1 LAASGLSPPSPRS
14 CYAVAIKAALD
25 DARERRIEPRT
36 GLAEI
41 AVLKAT
47 AEELAKERDASA
59 NRAQRTASLLKDSE
73 QHWGHDMAD
82 VRTQQSVFLK
92 ERLGPLLNDA
102 VDALEINPPE
112 PQIAMKRLKSAL
124 ASIQEALK

>member
-1 LAASGLSPPSPRS
+1 
-14 CYAVAIKAALD
+14 
-25 DARERRIEPRT
+25 
-36 GLAEI
+36 
-41 AVLKAT
+41 
-47 AEELAKERDASA
+47 
-59 NRAQRTASLLKDSE
+59 
-73 QHWGHDMAD
+73 MAD

-112 PQIAMKRLKSAL
+112 PRIALKRLKSAL